1 VVYLN
6 HRKDDTRCTDN
17 IPNAGSEKDKINK
30 KRKNKKIRKTADL
43 RKKQKFRIKINPLK
57 GKRRQKK
64 CKRNEEEKFIY
75 EGSTKE
81 CTNIKKERLK

>member
-30 KRKNKKIRKTADL
+30 KK
-43 RKKQKFRIKINPLK
+43 KKQKDPEN
-57 GKRRQKK
+57 
-64 CKRNEEEKFIY
+64 
-75 EGSTKE
+75 S
-81 CTNIKKERLK
+81 